1 MRKLLSEPV
10 EDERVARL
18 TSDLHQWRI
27 ASAGTWAGNGEP
39 ALPVVH
45 EAAQQ
50 LEIDLSDHRSR
61 RLDEQLL
68 IEHDL
73 VLVMQ
78 NSHKE
83 SLQIEYPQHWDQVY
97 LLSHVVERGSYDI
110 VDPLGSEQ
118 EVRAVVREMY
128 ALIQRGL
135 PYICVLATALYN
147 QRIKMK

>member
-1 MRKLLSEPV
+1 MRKLLSNPV
-10 EDERVARL
+10 EDDLVARL
-18 TSDLHQWRI
+18 TSDPGQWQI

-39 ALPVVH
+39 VLPVVF

-50 LEIDLSDHRSR
+50 LEVDLSAHRSR

-68 IEHDL
+68 MGHDL

-83 SLQIEYPQHWDQVY
+83 SLQIEFPFCRDQIY

-110 VDPLGSEQ
+110 VDALGSEQ
-118 EVRAVVREMY
+118 EVRTVVREMY
-128 ALIQRGL
+128 TLIQRGL

-147 QRIKMK
+147 QRIRMK